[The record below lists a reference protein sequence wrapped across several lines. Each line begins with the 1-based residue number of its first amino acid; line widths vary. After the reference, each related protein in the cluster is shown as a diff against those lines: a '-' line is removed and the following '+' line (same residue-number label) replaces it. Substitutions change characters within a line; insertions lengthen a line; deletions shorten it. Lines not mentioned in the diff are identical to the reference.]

1 MISRIPRGAVPYLLL
16 LPGIG
21 WLLLFYVYPAF
32 QLFLVSLWTGNIS
45 DGFQQTWNFG
55 IYGEGVSEYWPWIA
69 RSAAY
74 GGLATILAFLLGYP
88 LAWTIAFKGGRYK
101 NLLLFLVI
109 APFFTSF
116 LLRTISWTII
126 LADNGIAF
134 GPLKDVGLLPDD
146 FRVMQTPVA
155 VIAGITYNLLPFMTL
170 PLYVALE
177 KVDFRLLEAARDL
190 YAGPWRPGGT
200 IVGGIIGAV
209 LGLLTAVVLGANPI
223 LPMIVAAAVGAVI
236 GTFLISEAFVRIT
249 FPLSLP
255 GVFAGSLLTFIPAVG
270 DFVNAELLGNPQSQ
284 MIGNVIQARFLEITD
299 YPMASALSFILM
311 AAIIIGVLI
320 YARILGTEELTGGRA

>member
-1 MISRIPRGAVPYLLL
+1 MISRIPRGVVPYLLL
-16 LPGIG
+16 LPGVG
-21 WLLLFYVYPAF
+21 WLLLFYIYPAV
-32 QLFLVSLWTGNIS
+32 QLFLVSLWTGNIT
-45 DGFQQTWNFG
+45 DGWQQSWNFG
-55 IYGEGVSEYWPWIA
+55 IYAEGFTEYWPWIV

-88 LAWTIAFKGGRYK
+88 LAYTIAFKGGRYK
-101 NLLLFLVI
+101 NILLFLVI

-116 LLRTISWTII
+116 LLRTISWKII
-126 LADNGIAF
+126 LSDNGIIL
-134 GPLKDVGLLPDD
+134 GPLKEVGVLPDE
-146 FRVMQTPVA
+146 FRVLATPLA

-170 PLYVALE
+170 PLYVAIE
-177 KVDFRLLEAARDL
+177 KVDFRLLEAAKDL

-200 IVGGIIGAV
+200 IVGAIVGGALV
-209 LGLLTAVVLGANPI
+209 GFGAVVLGVDPVV
-223 LPMIVAAAVGAVI
+223 PTVVGLVLGALI
-236 GTFLISEAFVRIT
+236 GTFLITEAFVRVT

-270 DFVNAELLGNPQSQ
+270 DFVNAELLGNPRSQ

-311 AAIIIGVLI
+311 AAIIAGVLV

>member
-1 MISRIPRGAVPYLLL
+1 MMSRVPRGAVPYLLL
-16 LPGIG
+16 VPGIG
-21 WLLLFYVYPAF
+21 WLLLFYVYPAV
-32 QLFLVSLWTGNIS
+32 QLFLVSLWTGNVTS
-45 DGFQQTWNFG
+45 GFQQTWNFG
-55 IYGEGVSEYWPWIA
+55 IYAEGFSEYWPWIV

-74 GGLATILAFLLGYP
+74 GGLATILTFLLGYP
-88 LAWTIAFKGGRYK
+88 LAYTIAFKGGRFK

-116 LLRTISWTII
+116 LLRTISWKII
-126 LADNGIAF
+126 LSDNGMVL
-134 GPLKDVGLLPDD
+134 GPLKDLGLLPGN
-146 FRVMQTPVA
+146 FQLLATPGA

-170 PLYVALE
+170 PLYVAIE
-177 KVDFRLLEAARDL
+177 KVDFRLLEAAKDL

-200 IVGGIIGAV
+200 IVGGVVGGA
-209 LGLLTAVVLGANPI
+209 LAGLASVVLGGD
-223 LPMIVAAAVGAVI
+223 LIVPVVVGAGLGALI
-236 GTFLISEAFVRIT
+236 GTFLISEAFVRVT

-270 DFVNAELLGNPQSQ
+270 DFVNAELLGNPRSQ
-284 MIGNVIQARFLEITD
+284 MIGNVIQARFLEIAD

-311 AAIIIGVLI
+311 AAIIAGVLV

>member
-1 MISRIPRGAVPYLLL
+1 MISRIPRGLVPYLLL

-21 WLLLFYVYPAF
+21 WLLLFYIYPAV
-32 QLFLVSLWTGNIS
+32 QLFLVSLWTGNITQ
-45 DGFQQTWNFG
+45 GWQQSWNFG
-55 IYGEGVSEYWPWIA
+55 IYAEGFTEYWPWIV

-74 GGLATILAFLLGYP
+74 GGLATVLAFLLGYP
-88 LAWTIAFKGGRYK
+88 LAYTIAFRGGRFK
-101 NLLLFLVI
+101 NILLFLVI

-116 LLRTISWTII
+116 LLRTLSWKII
-126 LADNGIAF
+126 LSDDGVVL
-134 GPLKDVGLLPDD
+134 GPLKDVGVLPDD
-146 FRVMQTPVA
+146 FRVLATPIA

-170 PLYVALE
+170 PLYVAIE
-177 KVDFRLLEAARDL
+177 KVDFRLLEAAKDL

-200 IVGGIIGAV
+200 IVGGIVGGALV
-209 LGLLTAVVLGANPI
+209 GFAAVVLSVDPI
-223 LPMIVAAAVGAVI
+223 IPGLVGVLVGAVI
-236 GTFLISEAFVRIT
+236 GSFLITEAFVRVT

-270 DFVNAELLGNPQSQ
+270 DFVNAELLGNPRSQ

-311 AAIIIGVLI
+311 AAIIAGVLL

>member
-1 MISRIPRGAVPYLLL
+1 MGRIPRGVVPYLLL

-21 WLLLFYVYPAF
+21 WLLLFYIYPAV
-32 QLFLVSLWTGNIS
+32 QLFLVSLWTGNIT
-45 DGFQQTWNFG
+45 DGYEQTWNFG
-55 IYGEGVSEYWPWIA
+55 IYAEGFSEYWPWIV

-88 LAWTIAFKGGRYK
+88 LAYTIAFKGGRYK

-116 LLRTISWTII
+116 LLRTISWQII
-126 LADNGIAF
+126 LADNGIIF
-134 GPLKDVGLLPDD
+134 GPLKDVGVLPDQ
-146 FRVMQTPVA
+146 FRVLATPVA

-177 KVDFRLLEAARDL
+177 KVDFRLLEAAKDL

-200 IVGGIIGAV
+200 IVGGIVGGAFAAFAAIVLGGDPLLPAAIGILLGAV
-209 LGLLTAVVLGANPI
+209 V
-223 LPMIVAAAVGAVI
+223 
-236 GTFLISEAFVRIT
+236 GTFLISEAFVRVT

-270 DFVNAELLGNPQSQ
+270 DFVNAELLGTPQSQ

-311 AAIIIGVLI
+311 AAIIIGVLL
-320 YARILGTEELTGGRA
+320 YARVLGTEELTGGRA

>member
-1 MISRIPRGAVPYLLL
+1 MARIPRGAIPYLLL

-21 WLLLFYVYPAF
+21 WLLLFYVYPAV

-45 DGFQQTWNFG
+45 DGYIQTWNFG
-55 IYGEGVSEYWPWIA
+55 IYAEGFSEYWPWIV

-74 GGLATILAFLLGYP
+74 GGLATILTFLLGYS
-88 LAWTIAFKGGRYK
+88 LAYTIAFKGGRYK

-126 LADNGIAF
+126 LADNGIVL
-134 GPLKDVGLLPDD
+134 GPLKDVGVLPNES
-146 FRVMQTPVA
+146 RVLQTPLA

-170 PLYVALE
+170 PLYVAIE
-177 KVDFRLLEAARDL
+177 KVDFRLLEAAKDL

-200 IVGGIIGAV
+200 IVGGIVGGAFV
-209 LGLLTAVVLGANPI
+209 ALASVVLGADPI
-223 LPMIVAAAVGAVI
+223 VPTVIGVAIGAVV
-236 GTFLISEAFVRIT
+236 GTYLISEAFVRIT

-270 DFVNAELLGNPQSQ
+270 DFVNAELLGDPRSQ

-311 AAIIIGVLI
+311 AAIIVGVLL
-320 YARILGTEELTGGRA
+320 YARVLGTEELTGGRA

>member
-1 MISRIPRGAVPYLLL
+1 MISRVPRGAVPYLLL

-21 WLLLFYVYPAF
+21 WLLLFYIYPAV
-32 QLFLVSLWTGNIS
+32 QLFLVSLWTGNIEE
-45 DGFQQTWNFG
+45 GWQQSWNFG
-55 IYGEGVSEYWPWIA
+55 IYAEGFAEYWPWIL
-69 RSAAY
+69 RSVAY

-88 LAWTIAFKGGRYK
+88 LAYTIAFKGGRYK

-116 LLRTISWTII
+116 LLRTISWQTI
-126 LADNGIAF
+126 LADNGLVF
-134 GPLKDVGLLPDD
+134 GPLKDLGLLDD
-146 FRVMQTPVA
+146 QFRVLATPVA

-177 KVDFRLLEAARDL
+177 KVDFRLVEAANDL
-190 YAGPWRPGGT
+190 YAGPWRPGGA
-200 IVGGIIGAV
+200 IVGGVAGAV
-209 LGLLTAVVLGANPI
+209 LVGLASLVVEGDVVVPALLG
-223 LPMIVAAAVGAVI
+223 AAVGAIV
-236 GTFLISEAFVRIT
+236 GHFLITEAFVRVT

-270 DFVNAELLGNPQSQ
+270 DFVNAELLGTTTTQ

-311 AAIIIGVLI
+311 AAIIVGVLI